1 MSPRKLLHTV
11 KEGSMWP
18 FVCVCVC
25 VCEREREREREGNI
39 SLVLAFEYGY
49 RICCVVPRQPLC
61 ENETKSMPNTLEL
74 LEPKDIKNLRG
85 LPWWRSG

>member
-25 VCEREREREREGNI
+25 VCVRETERERKREREGERRGAPRTKNKIREGQGRRI
-39 SLVLAFEYGY
+39 SHLHYWYSVFSSIY
-49 RICCVVPRQPLC
+49 
-61 ENETKSMPNTLEL
+61 NELTG
-74 LEPKDIKNLRG
+74 IF
-85 LPWWRSG
+85 